1 MGTAVRRE
9 EGHTGNPSAV
19 SETWRGWKEG
29 LSTSAAGRVK
39 GYSLTAPEN
48 LHCLL
53 GDVEM

>member
-1 MGTAVRRE
+1 MGTVVQRE